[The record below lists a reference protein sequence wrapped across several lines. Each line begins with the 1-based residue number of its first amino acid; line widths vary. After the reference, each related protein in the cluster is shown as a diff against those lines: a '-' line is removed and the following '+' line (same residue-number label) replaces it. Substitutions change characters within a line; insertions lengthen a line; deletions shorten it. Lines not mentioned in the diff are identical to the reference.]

1 MSPIATSQNSHSERT
16 SNPADGGGSVANS
29 LPQKH
34 VLSRAREQ
42 AVERQGFG
50 LATLLGNVTLL
61 WLVWIAVAPAQE
73 LSQSGLRLE
82 AARPMVSQPVRAQ
95 RAMVASVHELATQ
108 AGIDILHKGGNAIDA
123 AVAVGFVLA
132 VVHPEA
138 GNLGGSGYMLVR
150 TRDGQVHAI
159 DYAGTAPAAAK
170 PGMFRNTTEANIGYK
185 SVAIPGTP
193 AGLGLAHEK
202 FGRLKW
208 TQVLEPARKLAKEG
222 FPASLRM
229 ELILKLQ
236 VPVMKQFSETA
247 RLFLHGAERPLLQ
260 GEDVLQPELAETL
273 RRMQRKGWRE
283 FYEGETAQRIAA
295 DMAAKG
301 GIITFDDM
309 KNFRAALTE
318 PLKVS
323 FRGHTILTMP
333 PSSSGGIA
341 LGVML
346 NVLDQY
352 PMQLNME
359 GSAASRHLTIEAM
372 RRGFAAR
379 DKVFREGD
387 AVLPKLLTK
396 EYAKD
401 ITGDLSLSQ
410 ASQVTATASNESP
423 DTTHFTVIDN
433 DGNIVTNTYTLSG
446 FYGSQVVA
454 KGTGVLLNNHMSV
467 FSNRTGNHNS
477 IAPGKRYQST
487 MAPTIV
493 LRPNQTPWLALGTPG
508 GGTIPST
515 IAQVI
520 LNMIDFKMS
529 LRDAVEF
536 PRIHFQNAQVDAEP
550 AALVYD
556 VAEKL
561 KSMGHKINP
570 RLRSQGDVSAIA
582 IEEGGWRVGWAD
594 GRRGGIVKG
603 F

>member
-1 MSPIATSQNSHSERT
+1 MTPFLC
-16 SNPADGGGSVANS
+16 V
-29 LPQKH
+29 
-34 VLSRAREQ
+34 
-42 AVERQGFG
+42 
-50 LATLLGNVTLL
+50 L
-61 WLVWIAVAPAQE
+61 WLSLAPAQE
-73 LSQSGLRLE
+73 VSQSGLRLE
-82 AARPMVSQPVRAQ
+82 AARPMVSQPLRAQ

-108 AGIDILHKGGNAIDA
+108 TGIDILHKGGNAIDA

-138 GNLGGSGYMLVR
+138 GNLGGSGYMLIH
-150 TRDGQVHAI
+150 TRDGQTHAI
-159 DYAGTAPAAAK
+159 DYAGTAPSAAK
-170 PGMFRNTTEANIGYK
+170 PGMFRNSTEANVGYK
-185 SVAIPGTP
+185 AVAVPGTP
-193 AGLGLAHEK
+193 AGLGLAHDK
-202 FGRLKW
+202 FGRMKW
-208 TQVLEPARKLAKEG
+208 AQVIEPARKLAKEG

-236 VPVMKQFSETA
+236 VPVMKQFPETA
-247 RLFLHGAERPLLQ
+247 RLFLHGAERPLQQ
-260 GEDVLQPELAETL
+260 GEPVIQPELAETI

-295 DMAAKG
+295 DMSAKG
-301 GIITFDDM
+301 GILTYEDM
-309 KNFRAALTE
+309 KSFQAELTA
-318 PLKVS
+318 PVKIS
-323 FRGHTILTMP
+323 FRNHSILTMP

-341 LGVML
+341 LAVIL

-359 GSAASRHLTIEAM
+359 GSAASRHLFIEAM

-379 DKVFREGD
+379 DKAFRDGISI
-387 AVLPKLLTK
+387 LPKLLTK
-396 EYAKD
+396 DYARD
-401 ITGDLSLSQ
+401 VSADLSLSQ
-410 ASQVTATASNESP
+410 ATQSTSATPANESP
-423 DTTHFTVIDN
+423 DTTHFTVVDT

-467 FSNRTGNHNS
+467 FSNRVGNHNS

-487 MAPTIV
+487 MAPTLV
-493 LRPNQTPWLALGTPG
+493 LRPDGKPWVALGTPG
-508 GGTIPST
+508 AGTIPST

-520 LNMIDFKMS
+520 VNMIDFKMS

-561 KSMGHKINP
+561 KLMGHKLNP

-582 IEEGGWRVGWAD
+582 IEDGGWRVGWAD